1 MKSMRLKLSGAAL
14 LIVALIAALSLFA
27 WYSLQK
33 GQLLNERARMA
44 HEVLEEHLV
53 LATAGQVLLNHIAM
67 GGSTSDGR
75 GKELAKS
82 VNAELADVRRMITT
96 EIAFLGSA
104 GLAEEEEELDRVDR
118 IDVSLRRAIAGN
130 DDGRWMEEISAA
142 VAEERREVAAI
153 DEQTARSYQSVS
165 LLLATTA
172 LGVFVLVFLAMLWL
186 QRSIVNPT
194 ASLIDGMSNL
204 AEGRLSFR
212 LRDNGNRELRQLN
225 SDFNRMAAQVE
236 ASAKSMENDRN
247 ALLEM
252 VEERTEQ
259 LTAANEEL
267 RSAADRRVQFL
278 ADISHELRTP
288 LAIIRGEAEVAL
300 RGADKSTEEYRESLS
315 RVAGQVNGMVRL
327 VDDLLFVARNESG
340 APKFVPKP
348 LDLKTLLSRMVSD
361 LKPLIEADNGTIRLN
376 ADIGAAQIM
385 GDADRLRQ
393 LMTIL
398 LDNAI
403 NYSEGPPA
411 IEVALMQATKGYAV
425 IVRDRG
431 IGITEDDLPYVFE
444 RYRRG
449 NRADAHNGNGVGI
462 GLPMAKAI
470 AETHGGS
477 LSIDSVER
485 EGTTVTLLLP
495 AANGMRA
502 VA

>member
-1 MKSMRLKLSGAAL
+1 MKSMGLKLSGAAL
-14 LIVALIAALSLFA
+14 LFVVLVATPSMFA
-27 WYSLQK
+27 WYSLQ
-33 GQLLNERARMA
+33 QSQFLSERSRMA
-44 HEVLEEHLV
+44 HEVLEKHLV
-53 LATAGQVLLNHIAM
+53 LATAGQGLLNHIVV
-67 GGSTSDGR
+67 GGSTSDSR
-75 GKELAKS
+75 GKTMAKL
-82 VNAELADVRRMITT
+82 VNAELSDVRRLITA
-96 EIAFLGSA
+96 EIALLGSA
-104 GLAEEEEELDRVDR
+104 GLAEEEEELNRVDR
-118 IDVSLRRAIAGN
+118 IDASLRRAIAGN
-130 DDGRWMEEISAA
+130 DDGKWMEEINAA
-142 VAEERREVAAI
+142 VAEERREVAVI
-153 DEQTARSYQSVS
+153 VRQNVRSHRSIS

-172 LGVFVLVFLAMLWL
+172 LAVFVLVFLCMLWI
-186 QRSIVNPT
+186 QRTIVNPT
-194 ASLIDGMSNL
+194 ASLIDGMSKL
-204 AEGRLSFR
+204 ADGKLSFR
-212 LRDNGNRELRQLN
+212 LRESGGRELRRLHA
-225 SDFNRMAAQVE
+225 DFNRMAAQVE

-252 VEERTEQ
+252 VEQRTEQ
-259 LTAANEEL
+259 LTLANEEL
-267 RSAADRRVQFL
+267 RTAADRRVQFL

-300 RGADKSTEEYRESLS
+300 RGADKSTDEYRESLS

-348 LDLKTLLSRMVSD
+348 LGLTALLDLIVKN
-361 LKPLIEADNGTIRLN
+361 LKPLIEADHGSIDFT
-376 ADIGAAQIM
+376 ADSEPAQIL
-385 GDADRLRQ
+385 GDPDRLRQ
-393 LMTIL
+393 LMTIV

-411 IEVALMQATKGYAV
+411 IEVALVRATEGYAV

-431 IGITEDDLPYVFE
+431 IGISDADLPYVFE

-449 NRADAHNGNGVGI
+449 NRANDHNGDGVGI

-495 AANGMRA
+495 ASHAMRV